1 MAIFH
6 TEEARAAG
14 RLDGSPD
21 ASPDGAELTRDQ
33 MIEEAEAI
41 EAAWLAT
48 RENPPATPVV
58 SLHAATTDAA
68 DNTDAPAPV
77 AVGPLHAA
85 ALQSSTEPESPSNAQ
100 EDLPSLHS
108 SSPQEGEGRAAA
120 GVRFFGP
127 PNGGR
132 RRALR
137 FAWSFFSWAG
147 VIAVAAAMIAIAAVI
162 VVPRAMGWQGM
173 VILSGSMEPDLPV
186 GGLAFVESL
195 SQDELAEVQPGDIIT
210 FETGRLSSLISHR
223 VVEVIP
229 GEDGPSFITKGDANT
244 APDGAP
250 IAAERVVGQVRYDLP
265 YLGRVV
271 EKLQNRST
279 YYLFIGI
286 PAALLIATELW
297 NIVKEV
303 RRYRAQSLSKGR
315 REQSAETNAEGAY
328 S

>member
-1 MAIFH
+1 MTRQNTSPASPDELMAIFH

-85 ALQSSTEPESPSNAQ
+85 ALQSDEAQTTAPSDNVPPVASGATPP
-100 EDLPSLHS
+100 LAP
-108 SSPQEGEGRAAA
+108 GGRGGR
-120 GVRFFGP
+120 GVRS
-127 PNGGR
+127 
-132 RRALR
+132 LR

-265 YLGRVV
+265 YLGRIV

-303 RRYRAQSLSKGR
+303 RRYR
-315 REQSAETNAEGAY
+315 REQAGDTNAEGAY